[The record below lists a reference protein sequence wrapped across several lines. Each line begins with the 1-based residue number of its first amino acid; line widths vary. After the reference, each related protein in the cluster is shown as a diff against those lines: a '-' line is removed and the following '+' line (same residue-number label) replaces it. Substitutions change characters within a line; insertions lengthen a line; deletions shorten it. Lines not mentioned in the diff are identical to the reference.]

1 LAEYYDYKYKGVKL
15 DIYRILKVYGITEP
29 AQQHAIKKLF
39 RAGKSIKNIEQDIN
53 EVIEALERW
62 KEIIKEDNDEQN

>member
-1 LAEYYDYKYKGVKL
+1 MAEYYDYEYKGIKL
-15 DIYRILKVYGITEP
+15 DIYRILKIYNIVEP

-53 EVIEALERW
+53 EVIESLNRW
-62 KEIIKEDNDEQN
+62 KEMIKEDIQ